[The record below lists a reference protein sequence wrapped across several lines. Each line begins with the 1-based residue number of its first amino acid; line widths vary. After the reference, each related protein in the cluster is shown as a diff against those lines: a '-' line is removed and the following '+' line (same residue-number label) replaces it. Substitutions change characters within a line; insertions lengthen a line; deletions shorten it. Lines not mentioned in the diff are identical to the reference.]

1 MAACNNSRTVVSEPN
16 SLVSRMAEKFSI
28 DPNGLLQTL
37 KATAFRQTGNTQITN
52 EQMYALLIV
61 SDQYNLN
68 PFTKEIYA
76 FPDKQGGIVPVVGVD
91 GWNRISNEHSQFDGV
106 EFVYSE
112 EILLVE
118 GALAPCHAWIE
129 AVLFRKDRS
138 RPIRVREYLDECYR
152 APFTN
157 NQTGYVKNGPWQ
169 THPKRLLRHKAE
181 IQCYRIG
188 FGFVGIFDEDE
199 AYRIIE
205 AQSEDGKKLASVV
218 SMNSAPQKTLEHQT
232 TNALNEYNEDA
243 FNKEEVDAFLSKL
256 IKRAKASHLWQAAED
271 LIDERLKG
279 KAAEYAKEELV
290 KVRSETVEIAEPY
303 QSKEPPKQQ
312 QQVEPKEPVTTI
324 LEGEP
329 VQMALPENAG
339 RNYF

>member
-1 MAACNNSRTVVSEPN
+1 MAARNKSRSETSEPN

-28 DPNGLLQTL
+28 DPDVLLQTL
-37 KATAFRQTGNTQITN
+37 KATAFRQTGTTQITN

-91 GWNRISNEHSQFDGV
+91 GWNRISNEHPQFDGV
-106 EFVYSE
+106 EFMYSE
-112 EILLVE
+112 DILLAE
-118 GALAPCHAWIE
+118 GALAHCHAWIE
-129 AVLFRKDRS
+129 AVLYRKDRS

-152 APFTN
+152 RPFID
-157 NQTGYVKNGPWQ
+157 NQTGYAKKGPWQ

-188 FGFVGIFDEDE
+188 FGFVGIYDEDE

-205 AQSEDGKKLASVV
+205 AQSDDGKKLATVV
-218 SMNSAPQKTLEHQT
+218 PMKPVTQKTLEHQSSQT
-232 TNALNEYNEDA
+232 LNEFFEDE
-243 FNKEEVDAFLSKL
+243 FNKVEVDAFLSRL
-256 IKRAKASHLWQAAED
+256 IKRAKATNQWQAAED
-271 LIDERLKG
+271 LIDERLNG
-279 KAAEYAKEELV
+279 QAVTYAKEELA
-290 KVRSETVEIAEPY
+290 KVRSEAAESAEPS
-303 QSKEPPKQQ
+303 QPKEPPKQQ
-312 QQVEPKEPVTTI
+312 QQAEPEEPATAA

-329 VQMALPENAG
+329 IQMAFPENAG